1 MRFLTKFIDKKRGKT
16 TIREQF
22 QKIKNDLKDPNID
35 PKVVYKYKEKLDK
48 TIKMVYDSMYEA
60 AEKGTFVARQ
70 FQSKF
75 TEIPYTYSTTGLG
88 LKKKRKLTRKHK
100 RKRTK
105 KLSDKV

>member
-1 MRFLTKFIDKKRGKT
+1 MFRS
-16 TIREQF
+16 
-22 QKIKNDLKDPNID
+22 KIKFKKNDIKINLKGIQPNLKDPNID